1 MGMTKRVAVFIDASN
16 FYYKLR
22 SLKLSFLSL
31 TQVDFAGVATWLARE
46 RALTAKYYYVA
57 DIQNRDDEKSQSLL
71 KDQQRLFEYL
81 QSPKQGFEI
90 RHGFLMKKGE
100 AYVEKGT
107 DVQMAVDMLVGA
119 YENKYDIAIMVSS
132 DTDLIPVI
140 RQIRNLGKDVE
151 YIGVATEPSYGL
163 QNEVTLSRLLRPEDL
178 RTFVQE
184 T

>member
-1 MGMTKRVAVFIDASN
+1 MSTKRVAVFIDASN

-22 SLKLSFLSL
+22 SLKLFFDEL
-31 TQVDFAGVATWLARE
+31 TQVDFAGVAKWLARD
-46 RALTAKYYYVA
+46 RALTNKFYYVA

-71 KDQQRLFEYL
+71 KGQQRLFEYL
-81 QSPKQGFEI
+81 ESPQQGFHI

-119 YENKYDIAIMVSS
+119 YEDKYDTAIMVSS

-140 RQIRNLGKDVE
+140 RQIRALGKDVE

-163 QNEVTLSRLLRPEDL
+163 QNEVTLSRLLRTEDL
-178 RTFVQE
+178 GVFVRGK
-184 T
+184 